1 MYITKL
7 SPYVYPDHDLYL
19 SLVNQVVCVPKSEL
33 TQLYD
38 INHVTMKV
46 Q

>member
-1 MYITKL
+1 MIFT
-7 SPYVYPDHDLYL
+7 SRSL